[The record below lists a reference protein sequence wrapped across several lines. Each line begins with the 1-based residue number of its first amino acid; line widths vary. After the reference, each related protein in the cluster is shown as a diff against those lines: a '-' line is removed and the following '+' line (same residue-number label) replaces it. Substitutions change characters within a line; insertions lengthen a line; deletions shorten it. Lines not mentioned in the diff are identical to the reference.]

1 MTLQSAPRRSGKIL
15 KTPPCISRAGFLIA
29 LLSAALLS
37 AFAPAAQGA
46 KPHPADAGDW
56 LIVSGIA
63 EPRALIPLMASESVS
78 AELCR
83 LLYNG
88 LVKYDKDIRLV
99 GDLAES
105 WQVEDGGRVII
116 FNLRHNVRWHDGQPF
131 TAADVE
137 FTYTKLIDPE
147 SPTPY
152 GGDFQKVRSLEVID
166 PHTVRVTYKEP
177 FAPGLASWCMG
188 MLPKHLLEG
197 QDLRTTPLA
206 RQPVG
211 TGPFRIHS
219 WTPGERIDLEANPD
233 YYAGRPGID
242 RYVYRIIPDPGT
254 AFLELQTERIDHMSL
269 TALQYS
275 RQTDTAF
282 FRARYDKYRHPSFGY
297 SYIGYNL
304 DDPLFADKRVRQ
316 ALGMAVDKQEIVRAV
331 LLGLGQAATGPF
343 LPGTSAYD
351 PDVPVSAYDP
361 AGARR
366 LLESAGWKDSDADGW
381 LDKDGR
387 RFSFE
392 LLTNHGNEQRKMAA
406 EIIQRRLR
414 EVGIQMRIQV
424 LEWGTL
430 LKEHIDKRSFQAVL
444 MAWNLSPDPDI
455 HDIFHSSKTAPGEF
469 NFVGYRNAEVDRL
482 LEEGR
487 RVFGEQERAAI
498 YRRLHRLLA
507 DEEPYTFLYVPD
519 ALPIVHKRFKGVE
532 AAPAGIGHNMDRWS
546 VEPSE
551 RRYAHEPAA

>member
-1 MTLQSAPRRSGKIL
+1 MSAL
-15 KTPPCISRAGFLIA
+15 ALTPLFLHALTAG
-29 LLSAALLS
+29 
-37 AFAPAAQGA
+37 APAAE
-46 KPHPADAGDW
+46 PTRTPAGDW

-63 EPRALIPLMASESVS
+63 EPRALIPLMASESAS

-105 WQVEDGGRVII
+105 WRVEEGGLVIV
-116 FNLRHNVRWHDGQPF
+116 FNLRRGVRWHDGAPF

-137 FTYTKLIDPE
+137 FTYRKLVDPE

-152 GGDFQKVRSLEVID
+152 GGDFEKVRSLEVID

-177 FAPGLASWCMG
+177 FAPGLASWGMG
-188 MLPKHLLEG
+188 MLPKHLLDG

-206 RQPVG
+206 RKPVG
-211 TGPFRIHS
+211 TGPFRFRS
-219 WTPGERIDLEANPD
+219 WIPGQRVDLEANPD
-233 YYAGRPGID
+233 YYGGKPGIG

-254 AFLELQTERIDHMSL
+254 AFLELQTERIDHTGL

-275 RQTDTAF
+275 RQTDTPF
-282 FRARYDKYRHPSFGY
+282 FRVHYDKYRYPSFGY

-316 ALGMAVDKQEIVRAV
+316 ALGRAIDKEEIVRAV
-331 LLGLGQAATGPF
+331 LMGLGRAATGPF
-343 LPGTSAYD
+343 LPGTWAYD
-351 PDVPVSAYDP
+351 PDVPVGAYDP
-361 AGARR
+361 DGARR
-366 LLESAGWKDSDADGW
+366 LLASAGWADTDGDGW

-387 RFSFE
+387 KFSFE
-392 LLTNHGNEQRKMAA
+392 LLTNHGNEQRKLAA

-414 EVGIQMRIQV
+414 EVGIDMRIQV

-430 LKEHIDKRSFQAVL
+430 LKEHIDKRRYQAVL
-444 MAWNLSPDPDI
+444 MAWNLSRDPDI

-469 NFVGYRNAEVDRL
+469 NFVGYRNAQADLL

-487 RVFGEQERAAI
+487 RVFGEEERAGI

-507 DEEPYTFLYVPD
+507 EEEPYMFLYVPD

-532 AAPAGIGHNMDRWS
+532 AVPAGIGHNIDRWR

-551 RRYAHEPAA
+551 RRYARELAA

>member
-1 MTLQSAPRRSGKIL
+1 MYGCALPV
-15 KTPPCISRAGFLIA
+15 
-29 LLSAALLS
+29 LLSVVCA
-37 AFAPAAQGA
+37 AAQAARPETGA
-46 KPHPADAGDW
+46 EGDW
-56 LIVSGIA
+56 LVVSSIA
-63 EPRALIPLMASESVS
+63 EPRALIPLMASESAS

-105 WQVEDGGRVII
+105 WEVLEGGLVIV
-116 FNLRHNVRWHDGQPF
+116 FHLRRDVRWHDGAPF

-137 FTYTKLIDPE
+137 FTYQKLIDPQ

-152 GGDFQKVRSLEVID
+152 GGDFEKVRSLDVLD

-177 FAPGLASWCMG
+177 FAPGLASWGMG
-188 MLPKHLLEG
+188 VIPKHLLEG
-197 QDLRTTPLA
+197 QDLRSTPLA
-206 RQPVG
+206 RKPVG
-211 TGPFRIHS
+211 TGPFRFRS
-219 WTPGERIDLEANPD
+219 WTPGQRVDLEANPD
-233 YYAGRPGID
+233 YYGGQPGIT

-254 AFLELQTERIDHMSL
+254 AFLELQTERIDHTGL

-275 RQTDTAF
+275 RQTDTVF
-282 FRARYDKYRHPSFGY
+282 FRTHYDKYRYPSFGY

-316 ALGMAVDKQEIVRAV
+316 ALGMAIDKEEIVRAV
-331 LLGLGQAATGPF
+331 LLGLGRPATGPF
-343 LPGTSAYD
+343 LPGTWAYD
-351 PDVPVSAYDP
+351 PEVPVTAHDP
-361 AGARR
+361 EGARR
-366 LLESAGWKDSDADGW
+366 LLAAAGWRDTDGDGW
-381 LDKDGR
+381 LDKDGKR
-387 RFSFE
+387 CGFE

-414 EVGIQMRIQV
+414 EVGVEMRIQV

-444 MAWNLSPDPDI
+444 MAWNLSRDPDI

-469 NFVGYRNAEVDRL
+469 NFVGYRNEQVDRL

-487 RVFGEQERAAI
+487 SVFGETERAGI

-507 DEEPYTFLYVPD
+507 EEEPYTFLYVPD
-519 ALPIVHKRFKGVE
+519 ALPVVHKRFKGVE
-532 AAPAGIGHNMDRWS
+532 AAPAGISHNIERWR

-551 RRYAHEPAA
+551 RRYVREPAA